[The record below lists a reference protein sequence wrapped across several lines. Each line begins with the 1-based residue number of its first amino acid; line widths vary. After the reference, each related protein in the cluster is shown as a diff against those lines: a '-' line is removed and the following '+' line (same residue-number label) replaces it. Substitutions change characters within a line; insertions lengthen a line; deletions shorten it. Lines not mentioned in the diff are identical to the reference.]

1 MWVLP
6 AGGCEPRGLG
16 AEGGLWGKLRHRGVP
31 GAASLAGP
39 LAPKP
44 SKVQSVVLGVFGP
57 ACPYPCRP
65 FCLHAFQLSSL
76 PLPSWCQ
83 RLILL
88 EHKAALTYS
97 PQHPCPG
104 SPPPPGRG
112 LSVTSAPTVLR
123 GGWETPFH
131 PQFPE
136 RRWEGSHPQPGNGGA
151 DVRRPHREHLWDTE
165 QPCRALW
172 VCSPASRE
180 LGWSQRQR
188 ARPKVAAGG
197 LQPPWL
203 LGGRAP
209 FIDFAGRQRYF

>member
-1 MWVLP
+1 MGETEAQGGARSSQPCWPFGTKAKQGAKRGAGGVWSCLPLSLQTFLSPCFPAQLP
-6 AGGCEPRGLG
+6 APPELVPEVNPAG
-16 AEGGLWGKLRHRGVP
+16 AQSSAHVQPPTPVP
-31 GAASLAGP
+31 
-39 LAPKP
+39 
-44 SKVQSVVLGVFGP
+44 
-57 ACPYPCRP
+57 
-65 FCLHAFQLSSL
+65 
-76 PLPSWCQ
+76 W
-83 RLILL
+83 
-88 EHKAALTYS
+88 LT
-97 PQHPCPG
+97 
-104 SPPPPGRG
+104 PPPGRG

-172 VCSPASRE
+172 VCSPASRQ
-180 LGWSQRQR
+180 LGWSQRQG

-197 LQPPWL
+197 LQPPRL